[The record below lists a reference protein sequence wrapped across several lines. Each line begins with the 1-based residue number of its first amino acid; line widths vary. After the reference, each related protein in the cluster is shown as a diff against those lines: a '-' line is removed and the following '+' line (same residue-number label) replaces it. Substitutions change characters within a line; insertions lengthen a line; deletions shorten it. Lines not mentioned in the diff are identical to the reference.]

1 MINVNP
7 TRMELTKL
15 KRRLETAQRGH
26 KLLKDKRDEMVRRFM
41 ALIRRNQD
49 LRKVVDE
56 KLENAI
62 SKFSVAQAIMGTEQ
76 VYEALL
82 CPAREASI
90 TIKRNVIMNVDVPE
104 IDFTVGEEKNDLP
117 YGFAFTTGELD
128 KSVLDMANLLPDL
141 IKLAEIEKTC
151 NILADEIEKT
161 RRRVNAVEHIMIP
174 EMQETIK
181 FISMKLEDNE
191 RSTITRLMKVKDILS
206 KDDLSM

>member
-7 TRMELTKL
+7 TRMELTRL
-15 KRRLETAQRGH
+15 KKRLATAERGH

-41 ALIRRNQD
+41 NLIRENQE
-49 LRKVVDE
+49 LRKALDE
-56 KLENAI
+56 KLEKAI
-62 SKFSVAQAIMGTEQ
+62 SKFSITQAILGTEQ

-82 CPAREASI
+82 CPAREAAI
-90 TIKRNVIMNVDVPE
+90 TISQQTIMNVDVPK
-104 IDFTVGEEKNDLP
+104 ISFDVSEEKNDLP

-128 KSVLDMANLLPDL
+128 ESVLDMANLLPDL

-161 RRRVNAVEHIMIP
+161 RRRVNALEHIMIP

-191 RSTITRLMKVKDILS
+191 RSNITRLMKVKDLIAEENNA
-206 KDDLSM
+206 

>member
-161 RRRVNAVEHIMIP
+161 RRRVNALEHIMIP
-174 EMQETIK
+174 EMEETIK

-191 RSTITRLMKVKDILS
+191 RSNITRLMKVKDMIAEENV
-206 KDDLSM
+206 